1 MKRPSLA
8 FALSHLDFPAIFFL
22 FAFVRTYSR
31 NTNVK
36 NPAECF
42 RTSTKNE
49 FLKIC

>member
-8 FALSHLDFPAIFFL
+8 FALSYPDFPAIFFL
-22 FAFVRTYSR
+22 FAFVRIYSR
-31 NTNVK
+31 NTSVK

-42 RTSTKNE
+42 RMSTKNE